1 LIGSFGYMAFDI
13 AALGFCFIAVGHQ
26 PSFGVL
32 VWGYLIGQLAGI
44 IPIPGGIG
52 ATEGGLIGVYALY
65 HVPVSKAVAA
75 VLIYRALQLWI
86 PAVLGSVAFVQ
97 LRETL
102 KRESE
107 HGTVCHAL
115 ADPIPGELPATTTA
129 NRRPEGANAP

>member
-1 LIGSFGYMAFDI
+1 MAFDI

-107 HGTVCHAL
+107 AGTVCHAL

-129 NRRPEGANAP
+129 NRRPEGAHAP